1 MERSDYRG
9 ARSYAAAGARLIHP
23 MLMAFPIAL
32 LVAVLATDL
41 AFWGT
46 GERFWAHAAEWLLAI
61 GVILGAVVADLGLIA
76 LIAVSR
82 VRSPIAGWV
91 YSLGNGAAILIALGN
106 LMYRAESDTGAAVI
120 PVGITL
126 SAVVVVLFLVMG
138 WLSGEL
144 VFRHRIGIID
154 STNEGGRP
162 IVGNIEG
169 SLPEH
174 VATPSW
180 SRRKCA

>member
-1 MERSDYRG
+1 MESPDYRG
-9 ARSYAAAGARLIHP
+9 ERSYAAAGARLIHP
-23 MLMAFPIAL
+23 MLMVFPIAL

-46 GERFWAHAAEWLLAI
+46 GDRFWAHAAEWLLAI

-76 LIAVSR
+76 FITVSR
-82 VRSPIAGWV
+82 VRSRVAGWV

-120 PVGITL
+120 PLGIIL

-138 WLSGEL
+138 WLAGEL
-144 VFRHRIGIID
+144 VFRHRIGIVD
-154 STNEGGRP
+154 STNESGRP
-162 IVGNIEG
+162 IAGNTEG
-169 SLPEH
+169 SIPEH
-174 VATPSW
+174 LATPSW
-180 SRRKCA
+180 SRRKCR

>member
-1 MERSDYRG
+1 MESSDYRD

-23 MLMAFPIAL
+23 MLMVFPIAL

-46 GERFWAHAAEWLLAI
+46 GDRFWAHAAEWLLAI

-76 LIAVSR
+76 FITVSR
-82 VRSPIAGWV
+82 VRSRVAGWV
-91 YSLGNGAAILIALGN
+91 YSLGTGAAILIALGN

-120 PVGITL
+120 PLGIIL

-144 VFRHRIGIID
+144 VFRHRIGNID
-154 STNEGGRP
+154 STNESGET
-162 IVGNIEG
+162 IVHDTEG
-169 SLPEH
+169 SIFEH
-174 VATPSW
+174 LAPPRW
-180 SRRKCA
+180 SKRKCL